1 MPNNNLVVG
10 SGYPQL
16 PFFINDHGLDS
27 LFSITVASGV
37 GVLVGGTVLGK
48 LNTGTHAGKYA
59 AYVDGNSNGTQVARG
74 ILLNRIDSTSGDA
87 LASMLIHGVVRSG
100 SLIGWDAAASADLP
114 MIQFR

>member
-27 LFSITVASGV
+27 LFSITIASGT

-48 LNTGTHAGKYA
+48 RNTGTHAGKYQDYDNGA
-59 AYVDGNSNGTQVARG
+59 SDGTEVARG
-74 ILLNRIDSTSGDA
+74 ILLNRVDATSGDA
-87 LASMLIHGVVRSG
+87 LGSMMIHGVVRSG
-100 SLIGWDAAASADLP
+100 SLIGWDSNAASDLP
-114 MIQFR
+114 NIQFR